1 MGGRLDIV
9 IERIRDLLAL
19 PSHGQGAPSRERIE
33 SVLTEGYAEA
43 LALDGERLRLERK
56 IDQVTAHLARGGETR
71 AEDLQKMMARVEATE
86 EDLAELR
93 KLLTAL
99 RSRVAQESPD
109 GPRHPGVVAYTIP
122 DRTA

>member
-1 MGGRLDIV
+1 MGSRFDIV

-19 PSHGQGAPSRERIE
+19 PSQGRGAPSRERIE

-43 LALDGERLRLERK
+43 LALDGQRLRLERK
-56 IDQVTAHLARGGETR
+56 IDQVTAHLARGGDTR
-71 AEDLQKMMARVEATE
+71 VEDLQKVLARIEATE

-99 RSRVAQESPD
+99 RSRVAQ
-109 GPRHPGVVAYTIP
+109 A
-122 DRTA
+122 A

>member
-1 MGGRLDIV
+1 MASRLDIV

-19 PSHGQGAPSRERIE
+19 PSQGRGAPSRERIE

-43 LALDGERLRLERK
+43 LALDGQRLRLERK
-56 IDQVTAHLARGGETR
+56 IDQVTAHLARGGDTR
-71 AEDLQKMMARVEATE
+71 VEDLQKVLARIEATE

-99 RSRVAQESPD
+99 RSRVAQ
-109 GPRHPGVVAYTIP
+109 A
-122 DRTA
+122 A

>member
-1 MGGRLDIV
+1 MGSRLDIV

-19 PSHGQGAPSRERIE
+19 PSQGRGAPSRERIE

-43 LALDGERLRLERK
+43 LALDGQRLRLERK
-56 IDQVTAHLARGGETR
+56 IDQVTAHLARGGDTR
-71 AEDLQKMMARVEATE
+71 VEDLQKVLARIEATE

-99 RSRVAQESPD
+99 RSRVAQ
-109 GPRHPGVVAYTIP
+109 A
-122 DRTA
+122 A